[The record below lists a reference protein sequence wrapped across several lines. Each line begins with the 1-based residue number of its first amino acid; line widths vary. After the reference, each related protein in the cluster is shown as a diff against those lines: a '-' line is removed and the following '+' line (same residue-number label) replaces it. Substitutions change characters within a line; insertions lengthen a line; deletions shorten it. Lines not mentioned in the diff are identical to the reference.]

1 MDTLKLMMY
10 GKELAVPRDKITD
23 IKNGKALTT
32 TGRWFDIICDQ
43 CEIDYESVEEAFYI
57 ICNICNKITY
67 VEDLKR

>member
-1 MDTLKLMMY
+1 MDTLKLIMY

-43 CEIDYESVEEAFYI
+43 CEVDYEQPTDDYI
-57 ICNICNKITY
+57 VCNICNKVTY